1 METFSCADNR
11 QYNRAEASWRASL
24 QGKAL
29 LKSPGIIFAIQAT
42 TVIQIIH
49 LPATQKYR
57 GHIFTNPQVP
67 GMATC
72 TFKSSAWPPTREERH
87 HG

>member
-1 METFSCADNR
+1 METFSFADTR
-11 QYNRAEASWRASL
+11 AYNRAEASWCASL

-29 LKSPGIIFAIQAT
+29 LNSPRLIFVIQAT

-57 GHIFTNPQVP
+57 GHICTNPQVP
-67 GMATC
+67 STSC
-72 TFKSSAWPPTREERH
+72 TSKSSAWPPTHEVRH